1 MQLQLTN
8 VITISISAAQA
19 GVGEYNTSN
28 ISLFTREEA
37 GGGFGSDGYKIY
49 LDPTEVATDFGSESV
64 TAQMATAI
72 FSQKPNMLAGNGYLV
87 VIPFMDTADVTAVQH
102 ITFSQAPA
110 SGNYKLNYDGDVT
123 ANIAWDANAAAIQ
136 AAIRTLTGLEAAT
149 ATGTAATSIVVTFTG
164 VTGPAALLTVTDDS
178 LQTAE
183 PENVV
188 ITVATT
194 TPGTTASTEAI
205 GAAITRTKDL
215 VQYFGILVAEITA
228 QTPLL
233 AAAAIVQTLNKIAF
247 WPQIDPASV
256 EAGGLLD
263 LLQSG
268 NFQQNRGLFYGGEDN
283 IDGLLYSARYAGRAL
298 SVNFSGSNTTQTMH
312 LKDLIGQQA
321 DPSMTQTLLT
331 KCQAAGADVY
341 VSLQGVPKVFCS
353 GANAFFDQVYNVQ
366 WLAGALQVAGFNALA
381 QSSSKLAQTEEG
393 VAVLKGA
400 YRSVCEQ
407 GVTNQYLAPGT
418 WNNPTTF
425 GNQGDF
431 FRNISERG
439 YYIYS
444 APVATQSSV
453 ARAARQA
460 PLIQIAVKE
469 AGAIHSSSVIVYVNA

>member
-1 MQLQLTN
+1 MELQLTN
-8 VITISISAAQA
+8 VITISVSAAQA

-28 ISLFTREEA
+28 IAIFTREEA
-37 GGGFGSDGYKIY
+37 GGGFGDDGYKIY
-49 LDPTEVATDFGSESV
+49 LDPTEIGTDFGTGSV

-87 VIPFMDTADVTAVQH
+87 VIPFEDTADVTAIQT
-102 ITFSQAPA
+102 ITFSEAPA
-110 SGNYKLNYDGDVT
+110 SGGYKLNYDGDVT
-123 ANIAWDANAAAIQ
+123 AEIAFDANAGAIQ
-136 AAIRTLTGLEAAT
+136 TAIRTLTGLGAAT
-149 ATGTAATSIVVTFTG
+149 VAGTAATSIVVTMAG
-164 VTGPAALLTVTDDS
+164 VVGPAELMTVTDNS

-188 ITVATT
+188 MTVTTT
-194 TPGTTASTEAI
+194 TPGTEESTETI

-215 VQYFGILVAEITA
+215 VQYFGILVAEITSE
-228 QTPLL
+228 TPLL

-247 WPQIDPASV
+247 WPQIDPDTV
-256 EAGGLLD
+256 EEGGTID
-263 LLQSG
+263 LLATG
-268 NFQQNRGLFYGGEDN
+268 NLKQNRGLFYGDEEEIEG
-283 IDGLLYSARYAGRAL
+283 ILYSARYAGRAL

-321 DPSMTQTLLT
+321 DPSMTQTLLA

-353 GANAFFDQVYNVQ
+353 GANGFFDQVYNVQ
-366 WLAGALQVAGFNALA
+366 WFAGALQVAGFNALA
-381 QSSSKLAQTEEG
+381 QSSTKVAQTEEG
-393 VAVLKGA
+393 IAVLKGA
-400 YRSVCEQ
+400 YRKICEQ
-407 GVTNQYLAPGT
+407 GVTNQYMAPGS
-418 WNNPTTF
+418 WDNPTTF
-425 GNQGDF
+425 GNQADF
-431 FRNISERG
+431 FRNIEERG

-460 PLIQIAVKE
+460 PLIQIAIKE